1 MMIEIIT
8 TVETFEQAKELLEA
22 GTDTLYFGE
31 ELFGLRLPAS
41 FTREEQRQLVELA
54 HTYGKKVNIAM
65 NGIIHPE
72 KMKKV
77 PEYLQFLKEIGVDQ
91 LTVGDTG
98 IIYTMKKH
106 PEWRIPYIFDAE
118 TLVTSA
124 RQINFWAKRGAVGA
138 VLAREV
144 PFEEMKAMEE
154 KLNVP
159 VEILV
164 YGATCIHQSKR
175 PLLQNYYHF
184 TKQEER
190 VDRDRGL
197 FISEPKKDDT
207 HYSIYE
213 DTHGTHIFAS
223 NDINL
228 SKELGLLY
236 QHQFRT
242 WKLDGLFTPEE
253 NFVKITKAF
262 VEAKE
267 QILAG
272 TWNEE
277 SAEILSKKISE
288 LHPQNR
294 ELDTGFFYIDPEAI
308 K

>member
-197 FISEPKKDDT
+197 FISEPKEKDT

-213 DTHGTHIFAS
+213 DGHGTHIFAT
-223 NDINL
+223 NDVNMML
-228 SKELGLLY
+228 ELGQLVENNLT
-236 QHQFRT
+236 H
-242 WKLDGLFTPEE
+242 WKLDGIYLPGKD
-253 NFVKITKAF
+253 FVKMVSYFT
-262 VEAKE
+262 EAKALIE
-267 QILAG
+267 EGQWSESEATRL
-272 TWNEE
+272 NELVK
-277 SAEILSKKISE
+277 AT
-288 LHPQNR
+288 HPKQR
-294 ELDTGFFYIDPEAI
+294 GLDTGFYYLNPDDIR
-308 K
+308 